1 LGRGSG
7 VNGIGDVLMN
17 KSTLEK
23 QTGLRAYYAGNM
35 FYLGDVI
42 SADRDRVYFL
52 NGGYISKQYSQS
64 KGWQDLFDQWWRDRK
79 IAVFE
84 RDGYRCVMCLS
95 PRNIECDHIV
105 NRSQGGDS
113 SMENLQT
120 LCHTCHEKK
129 TNNVS

>member
-1 LGRGSG
+1 MGCGG
-7 VNGIGDVLMN
+7 GINGFRDLLMN

-23 QTGLRAYYAGNM
+23 QTGLRAFKANCNY
-35 FYLGDVI
+35 YLGDYGLGDGFI
-42 SADRDRVYFL
+42 YQGYFDSRAWK
-52 NGGYISKQYSQS
+52 N
-64 KGWQDLFDQWWRDRK
+64 LFDQWWARRR
-79 IAVFE
+79 IEVFK
-84 RDGYRCVMCLS
+84 RDGYKCVICQS

-120 LCHTCHEKK
+120 LCHICHEKK